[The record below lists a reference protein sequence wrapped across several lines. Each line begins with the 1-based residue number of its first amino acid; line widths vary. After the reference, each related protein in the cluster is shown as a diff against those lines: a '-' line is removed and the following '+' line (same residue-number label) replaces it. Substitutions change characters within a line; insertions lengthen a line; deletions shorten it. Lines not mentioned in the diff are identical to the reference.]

1 MFHNSIRPKNHSI
14 VAILKITQITAIPL
28 SYRLPEGK
36 TVTLGIGST
45 IKRDTI
51 IVRVE
56 TSEGIMGY
64 GEAHPGRSP
73 GAIVSLIHNTL
84 SPLLVGM
91 DATDCNGA
99 WQRVYRMQISS
110 HGLGAGACLALS
122 GIDMALWDIRGKAAK
137 MPLYE
142 LLGGTRK
149 RIPAYAGGI
158 ALGFQLAES
167 LVEEAREY
175 VDQGYG
181 AIKLRI
187 GDTAKND
194 IERIIKVRKALG
206 DDIDILTDANT
217 AYQISD
223 VRRVM
228 PVLADIQAGWL
239 EEPFACND
247 FASYLEAAKI
257 TSLVPIAAGENH
269 YTRFEFGQMLLAN
282 AVKVWQPDLSKT
294 GGITEGLRIAN
305 MASAFSIPLNAH
317 SSATG
322 LNHAATLHFLSA
334 IENSGYF
341 EACVSKFNPLRDMFG
356 TIFKIGSDGCVE
368 PPTGH
373 GLGIDVDESI
383 FEKYPPIDGPGYL
396 VKF

>member
-1 MFHNSIRPKNHSI
+1 
-14 VAILKITQITAIPL
+14 
-28 SYRLPEGK
+28 
-36 TVTLGIGST
+36 
-45 IKRDTI
+45 
-51 IVRVE
+51 
-56 TSEGIMGY
+56 
-64 GEAHPGRSP
+64 
-73 GAIVSLIHNTL
+73 
-84 SPLLVGM
+84 
-91 DATDCNGA
+91 
-99 WQRVYRMQISS
+99 
-110 HGLGAGACLALS
+110 
-122 GIDMALWDIRGKAAK
+122 
-137 MPLYE
+137 

-158 ALGFQLAES
+158 ALGFQPAAS
-167 LVEEAREY
+167 SVEEAREY
-175 VDQGYG
+175 VAQGYK

-194 IERIIKVRKALG
+194 IERIVKVRAALG

-217 AYQISD
+217 AYQIAD

-247 FASYLEAAKI
+247 FASYQEAAKI
-257 TSLVPIAAGENH
+257 TALVPIAAGENH
-269 YTRFEFGQMLLAN
+269 YTRFEFGQMLMAN

-305 MASAFSIPLNAH
+305 MASAFRIPLHAH

-334 IENSGYF
+334 IENAGYF

-356 TIFKIGSDGCVE
+356 TIFNIGSDGCVE
-368 PPTGH
+368 PPSGH
-373 GLGIDVDESI
+373 GLGIEVDESI
-383 FEKYPPIDGPGYL
+383 FDKYPSIDGPGYV